1 MKISILIPVFNEAQS
16 IQQVIQH
23 IPSQNV
29 THIIIC
35 NNNSTDDTAN
45 LARNAGAIVVDEPRK
60 GYGYACLK
68 GMEYLINL
76 PVAEQPDIV
85 AFLDGDFSDYPEQLF
100 LLTEPIAQG
109 DFDMVIGSRVQRAAK
124 GALTPQQRFGN
135 WLATRLLYYIYSV
148 RFSDLGPFRAI
159 GWQQLLDLDMQDKTF
174 GWTVEMQVKAAKKKL
189 RTLEVAVDYRPR
201 IGVSKVSGTVYGSVM
216 AGYKILW
223 TIFVYSRF
231 AKIF

>member
-1 MKISILIPVFNEAQS
+1 MKISILIPAFNEAQS
-16 IQQVIQH
+16 IVKVIQH

-29 THIIIC
+29 IHIIIC
-35 NNNSTDDTAN
+35 NNNSTDETAQ
-45 LARNAGAIVVDEPRK
+45 LAKNAGATVVDEPRK

-68 GMEYLINL
+68 GMEYLRNL
-76 PVAEQPDIV
+76 PISEQPDIV
-85 AFLDGDFSDYPEQLF
+85 AFLDGDFSDYPEQLY
-100 LLTEPIAQG
+100 LLTAPIERG
-109 DFDMVIGSRVQRAAK
+109 ECDMVIGARVQRATK

-159 GWQQLLDLDMQDKTF
+159 AWQQLLALDMQDKTF
-174 GWTVEMQVKAAKKKL
+174 GWTVEMQIKAAKKKL

-201 IGVSKVSGTVYGSVM
+201 IGVSKVSGTIYGSVM

-223 TIFVYSRF
+223 TIFAYV
-231 AKIF
+231 